1 MALEAALLRILV
13 CPIDKH
19 ALLYFAD
26 DEMLYNPRLHR
37 MYQIE
42 NDIPMML
49 AEQAM
54 PVAEE
59 EHKRLVKRAAC
70 GDASGTL
77 GLQADRISVTSWVSG
92 PRP

>member
-26 DEMLYNPRLHR
+26 EEMLYNPRLHR
-37 MYQIE
+37 MYPIE

-49 AEQAM
+49 ADRGV
-54 PVAEE
+54 PVADE
-59 EHKRLVKRAAC
+59 EHRRLVKRAAC

-77 GLQADRISVTSWVSG
+77 GLPADRIAVTSWVSG